1 MCVYLVLNRTDLKY
15 NIPIRGTRIKRQNR
29 WPMAVCVPLSPFQE
43 VFMQFI
49 ISRLAALDIPNA
61 AEIVADCVDFGR
73 VGWLLDY
80 VNARE
85 AMVQME
91 VDTYVR

>member
-1 MCVYLVLNRTDLKY
+1 
-15 NIPIRGTRIKRQNR
+15 
-29 WPMAVCVPLSPFQE
+29 
-43 VFMQFI
+43 MQFI

-80 VNARE
+80 IAIRE
-85 AMVQME
+85 QLHDME
-91 VDTYVR
+91 VETYVQ